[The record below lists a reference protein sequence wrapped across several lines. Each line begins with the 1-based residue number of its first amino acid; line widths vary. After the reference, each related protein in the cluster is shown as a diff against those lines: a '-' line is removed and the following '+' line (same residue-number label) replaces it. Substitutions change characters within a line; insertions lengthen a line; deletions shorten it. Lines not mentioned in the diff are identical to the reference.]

1 MLLAD
6 DVRNT
11 GETFAR
17 AAALARDAGATVL
30 ATAEIYDR
38 LEAIKDAGVPNISLA
53 EYKAPDNYKVGECPL
68 CKNGVPIT
76 RF

>member
-1 MLLAD
+1 M
-6 DVRNT
+6 RNT

-17 AAALARDAGATVL
+17 ATALARDAGATVL

-38 LEAIKDAGVPNISLA
+38 LEAIADLGIPNISLA
-53 EYKAPDNYKVGECPL
+53 EYRAPENYTVADCPL
-68 CKNGVPIT
+68 CKDRVPIT